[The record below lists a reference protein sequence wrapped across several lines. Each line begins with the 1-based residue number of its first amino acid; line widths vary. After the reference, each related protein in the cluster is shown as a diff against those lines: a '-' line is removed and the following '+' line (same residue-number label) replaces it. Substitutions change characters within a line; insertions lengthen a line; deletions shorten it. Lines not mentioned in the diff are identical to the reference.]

1 MQVLL
6 YNELDGE
13 RIPNFPKL
21 RGYLEAE
28 NFRSADVKKVA
39 DGLYR
44 ARLDASNRV
53 IFTFARCNGETYIL
67 VLECIERHA
76 YEKSRFLRRGVAV
89 EDDKLP
95 AALDAPSETPELSFV
110 NPARRSFNI
119 LDKVISFDDAQQQIY
134 TLPVPLILIGSAGSG
149 KTVLTLEKM
158 KHAVGNVLYVTRS
171 SYLADN
177 SRDLYYGMNY
187 RNEDQEVSFL
197 SYAEFLDSIKVPA
210 SREMTF
216 AEFAGW
222 FSRHRQ
228 ASGLKD
234 AYQFYE
240 EVGGVIAG
248 SSPASAWL
256 DEEEYLSL
264 GIRQSIYAAEER
276 PSVHALFRK
285 YLEHLKATD
294 RHDINVLSYEYQALA
309 KPTWDFVVVDEV
321 QDFTNVQLHLVLR
334 TLAQPMQFILCGDSN
349 QIVHPNFF
357 SWAGL
362 KRYFFERDR
371 DDGDGEAPQEVMRI
385 LTTNYRSSA
394 QVTEVANRI
403 LRLKTARFRS
413 VDKESSYLVTS
424 NSKTDGAVV
433 LLPESSKSTSELDAK
448 TRASTQFAVI
458 VLHAEDKARAK
469 KRFHTPLVFSIRE
482 AKGLEYENIILYD
495 FVSSAE
501 DRFREIV
508 RDVDAEQVQGGE
520 LRFARARDKSDKSL
534 EIFKFHINALYVAAT
549 RAVSNVYLVE
559 STPKQR
565 LFALLGI
572 RLMEGDLNLADQKSS
587 LAEWQREARRL
598 ERQGKQEQAEAVR
611 ATVLGLH
618 KTPWQPLTRQAV
630 SALSERALAQGGK
643 KDLLRLFEHA
653 VLSRDSDLLS
663 RLKKARFRPARRP
676 PADAERALVG
686 NHFAAYSFKNV
697 GGVRA
702 AVDKYGVD
710 HRDAFGWTPLML
722 AARFGHEA
730 AAIMATDELSANLEL
745 VNSAGLTAFQIMLQQ
760 VADDPKYASRTA
772 PALHRRLAP
781 GAVTVVVR
789 ESAASESGAD
799 SESGRL
805 LKIDGHKAEFL
816 FYNLMVALC
825 HTRLAHN
832 IRRRNKPGLTA
843 ADLEQVLTAL
853 PAAEVPEY
861 QTKRSYISSVL
872 ARNEVDRDLSY
883 NRRLFKRASRG
894 HYILNPALSV
904 RVVVDDA
911 EGATEQ
917 WTPIYELLNASNLLN
932 GDREDREDREDE
944 YDRVIKITVGK
955 DQIREAQKRLARK
968 RQLSKRHPF
977 AR

>member
-13 RIPNFPKL
+13 RIPNFAKM
-21 RGYLEAE
+21 RGYLEAG

-39 DGLYR
+39 DDLYR
-44 ARLDASNRV
+44 ARLDASNR
-53 IFTFARCNGETYIL
+53 ILFTYRRCNGETYIL

-76 YEKSRFLRRGVAV
+76 YEKSRFLRRGVTV

-95 AALDAPSETPELSFV
+95 AAPDAPAEAPELSFV
-110 NPARRSFNI
+110 HPSRRSFNI

-134 TLPVPLILIGSAGSG
+134 ALPVPLILIGSAGSG

-187 RNEDQEVSFL
+187 RNDDQEVSFL
-197 SYAEFLDSIKVPA
+197 SFGEFVDSIQVPQT
-210 SREMTF
+210 REMTF

-228 ASGLKD
+228 ATGLKD

-248 SSPASAWL
+248 SSAASAWL
-256 DEEEYLSL
+256 DKDEYLAL

-276 PSVHALFRK
+276 PRVHDLFRK
-285 YLEHLKATD
+285 YLEHLKATG
-294 RHDINVLSYEYQALA
+294 RHDINVLSHEYQALA

-334 TLAQPMQFILCGDSN
+334 TLAQPTQFILCGDSN

-362 KRYFFERDR
+362 KRYFFERGQDG
-371 DDGDGEAPQEVMRI
+371 GDGEAPDEVMRV

-424 NSKTDGAVV
+424 NSKTDGAVA
-433 LLPESSKSTSELDAK
+433 LLPDTPKLTGELDAK

-458 VLHAEDKARAK
+458 VLHAEDKAKAK
-469 KRFHTPLVFSIRE
+469 QRFHTPLVFSIRE

-520 LRFARARDKSDKSL
+520 LRFARSRDKSDKSL

-559 STPKQR
+559 SAPKQR

-572 RLMEGDLNLADQKSS
+572 RLIEGELNLADQKSS
-587 LAEWQREARRL
+587 LAEWQREARKL

-611 ATVLGLH
+611 ATVLGLR
-618 KTPWQPLTRQAV
+618 KTPWEPLTRQAA
-630 SALSERALAQGGK
+630 SALSKRALADGGK
-643 KDLLRLFEHA
+643 KDLLRLFELA
-653 VLSRDSDLLS
+653 VLNRDGNLLA
-663 RLKKARFRPARRP
+663 RLKEAKFRPARRP
-676 PADAERALVG
+676 LADAERALVG
-686 NHFAAYSFKNV
+686 NHFAAYSFKHV

-730 AAIMATDELSANLEL
+730 SAIMATDELSANLEL

-760 VADDPKYASRTA
+760 VADDARYASRTA

-781 GAVTVVVR
+781 GAVTVLVR
-789 ESAASESGAD
+789 EGASNRRAAD
-799 SESGRL
+799 SGSGRL

-825 HTRLAHN
+825 HTRLAYN
-832 IRRRNKPGLTA
+832 IRRRDKPGLTA
-843 ADLEQVLTAL
+843 PELEEVLAAL
-853 PAAEVPEY
+853 PRAEVPEY

-883 NRRLFKRASRG
+883 NRRLFKRVSRG
-894 HYILNPALSV
+894 HYILNPGLSA
-904 RVVVDDA
+904 RVAVEDA
-911 EGATEQ
+911 EGARER
-917 WTPIYELLNASNLLN
+917 WMPIYELLDTSNLLY
-932 GDREDREDREDE
+932 GIWKGSPAETLRSL
-944 YDRVIKITVGK
+944 IPTAG
-955 DQIREAQKRLARK
+955 
-968 RQLSKRHPF
+968 
-977 AR
+977 

>member
-13 RIPNFPKL
+13 RIPNYAKM
-21 RGYLEAE
+21 RGFLEAGD
-28 NFRSADVKKVA
+28 FRSADVKKVA
-39 DGLYR
+39 EGLFR
-44 ARLDASNRV
+44 AKLDASNRI
-53 IFTFARCNGETYIL
+53 IFTFRRCAGETYIL

-76 YEKSRFLRRGVAV
+76 YEKSRFLRRGVTV

-95 AALDAPSETPELSFV
+95 DVLDAPAETPELPFV
-110 NPARRSFNI
+110 NPRRRSFNL
-119 LDKVISFDDAQQQIY
+119 LDKVISFDDVQQQIY
-134 TLPVPLILIGSAGSG
+134 MLPVPLILIGSAGSG
-149 KTVLTLEKM
+149 KTVLTLEKL

-187 RNEDQEVSFL
+187 RNDDQEVSFL
-197 SYAEFLDSIKVPA
+197 SFGEFVDSIQVPA
-210 SREMTF
+210 TRETTF

-228 ASGLKD
+228 ATGLKD

-248 SSPASAWL
+248 SSAASAWL
-256 DEEEYLSL
+256 SKEEYLAL

-276 PSVHALFRK
+276 PKVHDLFCK
-285 YLEHLKATD
+285 YLEHLKTTG
-294 RHDINVLSYEYQALA
+294 RHDLNVLSYEYQALA

-371 DDGDGEAPQEVMRI
+371 VDGDGEAPQEVMRI
-385 LTTNYRSSA
+385 LTTNYRSTA

-413 VDKESSYLVTS
+413 VDRESSYLVTS
-424 NSKTDGAVV
+424 NSKAEGAVA
-433 LLPESSKSTSELDAK
+433 LLPDTPKLTGELDAK

-458 VLHAEDKARAK
+458 VMHAEDKAKAK

-520 LRFARARDKSDKSL
+520 LRFARSRDKSDKSL

-559 STPKQR
+559 SAPKQR

-572 RLMEGDLNLADQKSS
+572 RLIEGDLNLAAQKSS
-587 LAEWQREARRL
+587 LAEWQREARKL

-611 ATVLGLH
+611 STMLGLR
-618 KTPWQPLTRQAV
+618 KVPWEPLTRQAV
-630 SALSERALAQGGK
+630 LALSERALAHGGK
-643 KDLLRLFEHA
+643 KDLLRLFEYA
-653 VLSRDSDLLS
+653 VLNQDRNLLA

-676 PADAERALVG
+676 LPEAERALVG
-686 NHFAAYSFKNV
+686 NHFAAYSFKGV
-697 GGVRA
+697 GGVRGA
-702 AVDKYGVD
+702 IDKYGVD

-730 AAIMATDELSANLEL
+730 SAIMATDELSANLEL
-745 VNSAGLTAFQIMLQQ
+745 VNGAGLTAFQIMLQQ
-760 VADDPKYASRTA
+760 AAEDPRYASRTT

-781 GAVTVVVR
+781 GALTVVVR
-789 ESAASESGAD
+789 DGATSERGAD
-799 SESGRL
+799 SASGRL

-816 FYNLMVALC
+816 FCNLMMALC

-832 IRRRNKPGLTA
+832 IRRRYKPGLTA
-843 ADLEQVLTAL
+843 ADLEQVLAVL
-853 PAAEVPEY
+853 PPAEVPEY

-883 NRRLFKRASRG
+883 NRRLFKRVTRG

-904 RVVVDDA
+904 RVAVEDA
-911 EGATEQ
+911 EGAREQ
-917 WTPIYELLNASNLLN
+917 WTPIYDLLDTSNLL
-932 GDREDREDREDE
+932 
-944 YDRVIKITVGK
+944 YDLPDGGETRSLRALIPRDG
-955 DQIREAQKRLARK
+955 
-968 RQLSKRHPF
+968 
-977 AR
+977 